1 MSWLRYL
8 RGAGF
13 NIHRPGD
20 KPNIFIFATPRSGST
35 FLMEL
40 LAAQPG
46 MKVFD
51 EPLNANYPACRRELG
66 ITNWEELT
74 VMPDR
79 EEQYKAF
86 FGGLLE
92 NRIKDL
98 NRSPLLKYGRLVTK
112 RVVIK
117 NIHGGKDMLP
127 WFAQTFDA
135 QILVLLRH
143 PIPTV
148 LSHQKFPR
156 LPYLLRQPGHRALF
170 SPEEIAFADRL
181 IETGTRLEK
190 GMIDWCLEIGAMFRN
205 PWSDATV
212 ISYEDLTVF
221 PRESF
226 EFLRGRLML
235 EPMNDV
241 ERRAARASGS
251 TEQSDDEARRFFAK
265 GGNGDRRFLISRW
278 RSRVSEHDLRR
289 AFEICRFFGLNQVLG
304 KQPVPHRRLS
314 YSRRFRRRQLRQGA
328 RGRIG
333 ASLHDEHTLSG
344 GLSIEQAICLLRLI

>member
-1 MSWLRYL
+1 MRLGQGMNWRAYL

-13 NIHRPGD
+13 NIHRPGG

-40 LAAQPG
+40 LGAQPG
-46 MKVFD
+46 MKVLD

-66 ITNWEELT
+66 ITNWEDLT
-74 VMPDR
+74 VMPNR

-98 NRSPLLKYGRLVTK
+98 NRSPLLKYGRFVTT

-127 WFAQTFDA
+127 WFARTFDA
-135 QILVLLRH
+135 KIVVLLRH

-156 LPYLLRQPGHRALF
+156 LPYLLRQPVHRKLF
-170 SPEEIAFADRL
+170 SPEEVAFAEKL
-181 IETGTRLEK
+181 IKTGTRLEK
-190 GMIDWCLEIGAMFRN
+190 GVIDWCLEIGAMFRN
-205 PWSDATV
+205 ASPDATV

-226 EFLRGRLML
+226 EFLRGRLLL
-235 EPMNDV
+235 EPMDDV
-241 ERRAARASGS
+241 EQRAARASVS
-251 TEQSDDEARRFFAK
+251 TGQSDDEARHFFAK
-265 GGNGDRRFLISRW
+265 GGGGDRRFLISRW
-278 RSRVSEHDLRR
+278 RSRVSERELRR
-289 AFEICRFFGLNQVLG
+289 VFEICRFFGLDQ
-304 KQPVPHRRLS
+304 
-314 YSRRFRRRQLRQGA
+314 YSEDSLFPTGA
-328 RGRIG
+328 YRIP
-333 ASLHDEHTLSG
+333 AISG
-344 GLSIEQAICLLRLI
+344 GGRFAGQPADASARRYMANTPFPVV